1 MNRKHSQFNPSHGI
15 AACAISVTAANE
27 IQLFPAGQF
36 RATDGRPHDV
46 PHWFIDAALAAQI
59 IAEFEA
65 RANRTVVDYE
75 HQTLLAAQN
84 GQPAPAAGWFGKLA
98 WRESG
103 LYAVDVEWT
112 ERATQMIE
120 GGEYRYISPVFTY
133 DKKTGKV
140 KRLLHAALT
149 NNPALDG
156 MDAVAASQFFNQEK
170 LNMDQL
176 LEQLRWLLNMPVT
189 ATVDEVVTEL
199 QKAIDQLKGSNPAI
213 ATKVDFNLVALVQSL
228 NSEIASLKTAANHP
242 DPSGYATPGAVA
254 ATPTYL
260 GSVEEQVDNTGG
272 ADGAKT
278 VNVRCK
284 KAIKWKK
291 PRHNQ
296 RVFSSLADD

>member
-1 MNRKHSQFNPSHGI
+1 MNRKRSQFNPSHGI

-27 IQLFPAGQF
+27 IQLFPAGKF

-133 DKKTGKV
+133 DKKTGKI

-156 MDAVAASQFFNQEK
+156 MDAVAASQYQLLNTEK
-170 LNMDQL
+170 LSMNEL

-199 QKAIDQLKGSNPAI
+199 QKAIDQLRGSNPAI
-213 ATKVDFNLVALVQSL
+213 ATKADFNLVALAQNL
-228 NSEIASLKTAANHP
+228 NSEIASLKAAVSHP

-254 ATPTYL
+254 ATLTYL
-260 GSVEEQVDNTGG
+260 GRVEEQVDNTGG
-272 ADGAKT
+272 ADGMKA
-278 VNVRCK
+278 VNVRRK
-284 KAIKWKK
+284 KTFKWKN
-291 PRHNQ
+291 HGIINGY
-296 RVFSSLADD
+296 LAA

>member
-1 MNRKHSQFNPSHGI
+1 MNQNRSQSFNLSHGI

-27 IQLFPAGQF
+27 IQLSPIGKF

-65 RANRTVVDYE
+65 RANRAVVDYE

-84 GQPAPAAGWFGKLA
+84 GQPAPAAGWFGKLE

-103 LYAVDVEWT
+103 LYDVDVEWT

-120 GGEYRYISPVFTY
+120 GGEYKYISPVFAY
-133 DKKTGKV
+133 DRKTGKV

-156 MDAVAASQFFNQEK
+156 MDAVAASQFQFLNVEK
-170 LNMDQL
+170 LNMNEL

-189 ATVDEVVTEL
+189 A
-199 QKAIDQLKGSNPAI
+199 S
-213 ATKVDFNLVALVQSL
+213 
-228 NSEIASLKTAANHP
+228 ANHP
-242 DPSGYATPGAVA
+242 DPARFVPIAVM
-254 ATPTYL
+254 
-260 GSVEEQVDNTGG
+260 
-272 ADGAKT
+272 K
-278 VNVRCK
+278 
-284 KAIKWKK
+284 
-291 PRHNQ
+291 
-296 RVFSSLADD
+296 SLQDEVARPQSRKDRA